1 MALMRSM
8 ETRKTI
14 AALLDPASGIPFD
27 VHFEIEDDDGHMAGT
42 LGGHK
47 NVMALKSSV
56 FKAMFFGPMK
66 ETGDKIRLKKTSVFA
81 IEQTRRHI
89 YDCAV
94 CGGMV
99 AVVHRHL

>member
-14 AALLDPASGIPFD
+14 AALLDPTSGIPFD
-27 VHFEIEDDDGHMAGT
+27 VHFEIEDDDGHMAGI

-56 FKAMFFGPMK
+56 FRAMLFWPMK
-66 ETGDKIRLKKTSVFA
+66 ETGDKFRLKKTSVFA